1 MFYRSQKLRAI
12 IVKKGLTIG
21 EFGDEFR
28 LAGYQSRL
36 DCRTLSVRFQPSTGA
51 RRAPKICHA
60 LTPKVWDPDVLRS
73 EGCHKCKSY
82 LVINLP
88 LSL

>member
-21 EFGDEFR
+21 VFGDEFR
-28 LAGYQSRL
+28 LAGYQGRL
-36 DCRTLSVRFQPSTGA
+36 DCRTLNVSVQPSMGA
-51 RRAPKICHA
+51 RRAPKICHTLA
-60 LTPKVWDPDVLRS
+60 PKIRDPDSPRI

-82 LVINLP
+82 LVIKLP
-88 LSL
+88 SSL